1 MKRLTKKIK
10 QLHPGYQFKFSTS
23 ATVGAILVVILAFGL
38 SWLLNDK
45 FGISLGMSTGLRIL
59 VFSVVF
65 AVLIAKL
72 LNDKFIKPLVVL
84 AEAMRRVA
92 KGDYGEQL
100 EVKHNISD
108 ITDVYESFNSMS
120 KALVEA
126 ETLQTD
132 FISNVSHE
140 FKTPIN
146 AIEGYAVLLQD
157 TELPRE
163 LQAQYVEKIIFNT
176 RRLSDLVGNI
186 LLLNKV
192 NSGTS
197 RPKANTYSLDEQI
210 RQSILALERKWT
222 EKDIELDVEMD
233 EVEYCGYEV
242 FMQHVW
248 TNLIDN
254 AIKFNSY
261 GGSIRILLK
270 KRAERVVFTI
280 SDTGAGIAPEDIN
293 RIFNKFY
300 QGDSSHQSEG
310 NGLGLALVYRI
321 VTGSGGSIQV
331 DSAPGEGT
339 TFVVDLPLSVEP
351 EAGA

>member
-10 QLHPGYQFKFSTS
+10 ELHPGYQFKFSTS
-23 ATVGAILVVILAFGL
+23 AAVGAILVVMMTFGIV
-38 SWLLNDK
+38 WLLNDK
-45 FGISLGMSTGLRIL
+45 LGISLGMSLGVRLLI
-59 VFSVVF
+59 FSVVF
-65 AVLIAKL
+65 AVLIAVL
-72 LNDKFIKPLVVL
+72 LNDKFIKPLVIL

-100 EVKHNISD
+100 EIKHSISD
-108 ITDVYESFNSMS
+108 VEDVYESFNAMS

-157 TELPRE
+157 TELPHE
-163 LQAQYVEKIIFNT
+163 VQAQYVEKIIFNT
-176 RRLSDLVGNI
+176 RRLSDLVSNI

-192 NSGTS
+192 NNGAL
-197 RPKANTYSLDEQI
+197 RPEASSYRLDEQI

-222 EKDIELDVEMD
+222 EKDIGFDVEMD
-233 EVEYCGYEV
+233 EVEYCGYEAL
-242 FMQHVW
+242 MQHVW

-254 AIKFNSY
+254 AIKFDSV
-261 GGSIRILLK
+261 GGEIEIRL
-270 KRAERVVFTI
+270 RRQGERLVFTI
-280 SDTGAGIAPEDIN
+280 ADTGPGIAPEDMN

-321 VTGSGGSIQV
+321 VTGSGGEISV
-331 DSAPGEGT
+331 YSEPGMGA
-339 TFVVDLPLSVEP
+339 TFTVNLPLSVEGV
-351 EAGA
+351 ES

>member
-233 EVEYCGYEV
+233 EVEYYGYEV

-270 KRAERVVFTI
+270 KQAERVVFTI

>member
-1 MKRLTKKIK
+1 MKRLKDKIK
-10 QLHPGYQFKFSTS
+10 ELHPGYQFKFSTS
-23 ATVGAILVVILAFGL
+23 VTVGVILVVMLTFGVV
-38 SWLLNDK
+38 WLFNDK
-45 FGISLGMSTGLRIL
+45 FGISFGMSIGFRLLI
-59 VFSVVF
+59 FSVVF
-65 AVLIAKL
+65 AVIIAML

-84 AEAMRRVA
+84 AEAMRRVT

-108 ITDVYESFNSMS
+108 VAEVYESFNLMS

-163 LQAQYVEKIIFNT
+163 QQAQYVEKIIFNT

-192 NSGTS
+192 NSGTF
-197 RPKANTYSLDEQI
+197 RPKANKYSLDEQI

-261 GGSIRILLK
+261 GGGIRILLK
-270 KRAERVVFTI
+270 KQAERVVFTI

-300 QGDSSHQSEG
+300 QGDSAEGEG

-321 VTGSGGSIQV
+321 VTGSGGTITV
-331 DSAPGEGT
+331 DSAEGEGT
-339 TFVVDLPLSVEP
+339 TFVVDLPLSVES
-351 EAGA
+351 EAGE

>member
-1 MKRLTKKIK
+1 MKRLKNKIK
-10 QLHPGYQFKFSTS
+10 ELHPGYQFKFSTS
-23 ATVGAILVVILAFGL
+23 VTVGVILVVMLTFGVV
-38 SWLLNDK
+38 WLFNDK
-45 FGISLGMSTGLRIL
+45 FGISFGMSIGFRLLI
-59 VFSVVF
+59 FSVVF
-65 AVLIAKL
+65 AVIIAML

-84 AEAMRRVA
+84 AEAMRRVT

-108 ITDVYESFNSMS
+108 IAEVYESFNLMS
-120 KALVEA
+120 RALVEA

-163 LQAQYVEKIIFNT
+163 QQAQYVEKIIFNT

-192 NSGTS
+192 NSGTF

-261 GGSIRILLK
+261 GGGIRILLK
-270 KRAERVVFTI
+270 KQAERVVFTI

-321 VTGSGGSIQV
+321 VTWSGGTITV
-331 DSAPGEGT
+331 DSTEGEGT

-351 EAGA
+351 EASE

>member
-1 MKRLTKKIK
+1 MKRLKDKIK
-10 QLHPGYQFKFSTS
+10 ELHLGYQFKFSTS
-23 ATVGAILVVILAFGL
+23 VTVGVILVVMLTFDVV
-38 SWLLNDK
+38 WLFNDK
-45 FGISLGMSTGLRIL
+45 FGISFGMSIGFRLLI
-59 VFSVVF
+59 FSVVF
-65 AVLIAKL
+65 AVIIAML

-84 AEAMRRVA
+84 AEAMRRVT

-108 ITDVYESFNSMS
+108 VAEVYESFNLMS

-163 LQAQYVEKIIFNT
+163 QQAQYVEKIIFNT

-192 NSGTS
+192 NSGTF
-197 RPKANTYSLDEQI
+197 RPKANKYSLDEQI

-261 GGSIRILLK
+261 GGGIRILLK
-270 KRAERVVFTI
+270 KQAERVVFTI

-300 QGDSSHQSEG
+300 QGDSSHQGEG

-321 VTGSGGSIQV
+321 VTGSGGTITV
-331 DSAPGEGT
+331 DSAEGEGT
-339 TFVVDLPLSVEP
+339 TFVVDLPLSVES
-351 EAGA
+351 EAGE